1 MIDKE
6 TRDKVEYISSKLDEM
21 FENPR
26 CELEYYTPYELLVAV
41 ILSAQ
46 CTDKR
51 VNIVTTQLFKEANTP
66 EKMIKL
72 SQEELEE
79 KIHSCGFYHN
89 KAKNILSMSKDLIE
103 KFDGQ
108 VPNDLEKL
116 QTLAGVGRKTA
127 NVVYSEAFKGD
138 AIAVDT
144 HVLRVTNRL
153 GLVKTD
159 DPKKCELRLMELF
172 DKGRWSKLHL
182 QLVHFGRYV
191 CKSIKPNCSECPF
204 TYICNYYAMHNSQK
218 H

>member
-21 FENPR
+21 FENPQ

-51 VNIVTTQLFKEANTP
+51 VNIVTTQLFKEAHTP

-103 KFDGQ
+103 KFDGR

-144 HVLRVTNRL
+144 HVLRVSNRL

-204 TYICNYYAMHNSQK
+204 TNICNYYAMHNS
-218 H
+218 